1 MPETSP
7 LRPSDPARLGPYRL
21 VGRLGDG
28 GQGVVYLGEN
38 PSGGQFAIK
47 WLRAGLADDLG
58 GWDRFRREVA
68 AAQRVAAFCTAQIV
82 ETGIEQDRP
91 YIVSE
96 YIDGPS
102 LQRLVASSGPRT
114 GSGLHRLA
122 VGTATALAAI
132 HQAGIVHRDFKP
144 GNVLM
149 AADGP
154 CVIDFGIARALDA
167 ATVTSRPVG
176 TPSYMAP
183 EQFGEEPVG
192 PPADMFAWA
201 CTMVYAATGE
211 PPFGDG
217 AVATVIHRVLTTTPD
232 LDRLP
237 GTLREVVAACLDK
250 DPANRPTAEQV
261 LLRLMRQQDA
271 PGPAVADT
279 SGTSLLRQAAAVA
292 ARPDGEA
299 PAEPAADPPP
309 ESAQPSGSA
318 LPTGPRRGP
327 YRATEPLSPAA
338 PRRSSRRR
346 LAIAGSA
353 AAVAVVLAVASVLV
367 ALNGR
372 GGGAVPPDGT
382 PTSAAGTP
390 AAAVPAEGLA
400 ETEPPGLRATV
411 YEHPGDRIWLAG
423 YAVRHGNEDQVHYV
437 RGSRT
442 GPFGRVDRYW
452 DVVVSPDGRFEA
464 GRPKRY
470 VDGFAVVELVDRRTG
485 EVRSINTVE
494 KPFFYVSPRWSADG
508 GRLLLTM
515 REGTRPGDRR
525 TLGFIV
531 VDVAAGTARIRRLDD
546 DSIRDGEFFWT
557 GDQSQ
562 VLTRFTDGSAEGLRF
577 YDLDGRVVRESTEPG
592 RMYHRPLGPFSPSGG
607 SFVARCPEGE
617 PGVCVWETS
626 GWTRTATVRASCDSI
641 LGWYDDSHL
650 LCWVHRGDDL
660 RVSVIDLHGRTLRTL
675 LKGTLREGEQVE
687 LYYLREDHG

>member
-1 MPETSP
+1 MP
-7 LRPSDPARLGPYRL
+7 
-21 VGRLGDG
+21 
-28 GQGVVYLGEN
+28 
-38 PSGGQFAIK
+38 
-47 WLRAGLADDLG
+47 
-58 GWDRFRREVA
+58 
-68 AAQRVAAFCTAQIV
+68 
-82 ETGIEQDRP
+82 
-91 YIVSE
+91 
-96 YIDGPS
+96 
-102 LQRLVASSGPRT
+102 
-114 GSGLHRLA
+114 
-122 VGTATALAAI
+122 
-132 HQAGIVHRDFKP
+132 
-144 GNVLM
+144 
-149 AADGP
+149 
-154 CVIDFGIARALDA
+154 
-167 ATVTSRPVG
+167 
-176 TPSYMAP
+176 
-183 EQFGEEPVG
+183 
-192 PPADMFAWA
+192 
-201 CTMVYAATGE
+201 
-211 PPFGDG
+211 
-217 AVATVIHRVLTTTPD
+217 
-232 LDRLP
+232 
-237 GTLREVVAACLDK
+237 
-250 DPANRPTAEQV
+250 
-261 LLRLMRQQDA
+261 
-271 PGPAVADT
+271 
-279 SGTSLLRQAAAVA
+279 
-292 ARPDGEA
+292 
-299 PAEPAADPPP
+299 
-309 ESAQPSGSA
+309 
-318 LPTGPRRGP
+318 
-327 YRATEPLSPAA
+327 
-338 PRRSSRRR
+338 
-346 LAIAGSA
+346 
-353 AAVAVVLAVASVLV
+353 
-367 ALNGR
+367 
-372 GGGAVPPDGT
+372 
-382 PTSAAGTP
+382 
-390 AAAVPAEGLA
+390 A